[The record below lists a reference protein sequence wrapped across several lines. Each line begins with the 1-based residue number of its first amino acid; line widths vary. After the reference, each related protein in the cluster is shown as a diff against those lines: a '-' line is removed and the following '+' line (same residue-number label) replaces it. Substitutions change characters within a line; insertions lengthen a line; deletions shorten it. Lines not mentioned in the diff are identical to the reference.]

1 MPPFESNHVKAEYD
15 LLAPDGSEIRLLH
28 RLSGASVVHCAL
40 PVGAVS
46 IPVRHRTVEEVWF
59 FLAGEGQVWR
69 KQGERE
75 QVLDARRGLSLT
87 IPLGTQFQFRNT
99 GDVPLEFLITTTP
112 PWAGEDEAVVLEVE
126 SRFAKPHHPQRW
138 LGAKTESR

>member
-1 MPPFESNHVKAEYD
+1 MPPFESSRVKSEYD

-28 RLSGASVVHCAL
+28 RLSGASVVHCTL

-46 IPVRHRTVEEVWF
+46 APVRHRTVEEIWF
-59 FLAGEGQVWR
+59 FLAGAGQVWR

-75 QVLDARRGLSLT
+75 QVLDVAPGASLT

-99 GDVPLEFLITTTP
+99 GEVPLEFIIATTP
-112 PWAGEDEAVVLEVE
+112 PWPGADEAVVLDGGRWEV
-126 SRFAKPHHPQRW
+126 
-138 LGAKTESR
+138 

>member
-1 MPPFESNHVKAEYD
+1 MPDFESKRVPAEYD

-28 RLSGASVVHCAL
+28 SLAGASVVHCAL

-46 IPVRHRTVEEVWF
+46 TPVTHRRVEEIWV

-75 QVLDARRGLSLT
+75 RVLDVKRGDSLT
-87 IPLGTQFQFRNT
+87 IPLGTRFQFRNT
-99 GDVPLEFLITTTP
+99 GAVPLEFIIATTP
-112 PWAGEDEAVVLEVE
+112 PWPGEDEAIVLD
-126 SRFAKPHHPQRW
+126 AGRW
-138 LGAKTESR
+138 ET

>member
-1 MPPFESNHVKAEYD
+1 MPPFESKQVPAAYD
-15 LLAPDGSEIRLLH
+15 DVAPDGSQIRLLH
-28 RLSGASVVHCAL
+28 SLDGASVVHCTL

-59 FLAGEGQVWR
+59 FLAGAGQVWR

-75 QVLDARRGLSLT
+75 QVLDVAPGVSLT

-112 PWAGEDEAVVLEVE
+112 PWPGEDEAVLLDAGRWELNNKQIE
-126 SRFAKPHHPQRW
+126 SP
-138 LGAKTESR
+138 

>member
-1 MPPFESNHVKAEYD
+1 MRPFESKRVSSHFD

-28 RLSGASVVHCAL
+28 QLDGASVVHCSL

-59 FLAGEGQVWR
+59 FLAGQGQVWR
-69 KQGERE
+69 VQGDSE
-75 QVLDARRGLSLT
+75 QVLDVSPGISLT

-99 GDVPLEFLITTTP
+99 GDAPLEFLIMTIP
-112 PWAGEDEAVVLEVE
+112 PWPGEDEAVLLD
-126 SRFAKPHHPQRW
+126 SGPWRPNA
-138 LGAKTESR
+138 

>member
-1 MPPFESNHVKAEYD
+1 MPQFESKQVPAAYNVV
-15 LLAPDGSEIRLLH
+15 APDGSQIRLLH
-28 RLSGASVVHCAL
+28 SLDGASVVHCTL

-59 FLAGEGQVWR
+59 FLAGAGQVWR

-75 QVLDARRGLSLT
+75 QVLDVAPGVSLT

-112 PWAGEDEAVVLEVE
+112 PWPGEDEAVLLDAGRWELNNKQIE
-126 SRFAKPHHPQRW
+126 SP
-138 LGAKTESR
+138 

>member
-1 MPPFESNHVKAEYD
+1 MPPFESNRVRAEYD

-28 RLSGASVVHCAL
+28 SLPGASVAHCAL
-40 PVGAVS
+40 PAGAVS
-46 IPVRHRTVEEVWF
+46 TAVRHRTVAEVWF

-69 KQGERE
+69 KQGQRE

-87 IPLGTQFQFRNT
+87 IPLGTAFQFRNT

-112 PWAGEDEAVVLEVE
+112 PWPGEHEAVVVDGGIWE
-126 SRFAKPHHPQRW
+126 SSQ
-138 LGAKTESR
+138 G

>member
-1 MPPFESNHVKAEYD
+1 MPPFESNRVKAEYD

-28 RLSGASVVHCAL
+28 SLSGASVVHCTL

-75 QVLDARRGLSLT
+75 QVLDARPGVSLT

-99 GDVPLEFLITTTP
+99 GGVPLEFLITTTP
-112 PWAGEDEAVVLEVE
+112 PWPGEDEAVVLEVE
-126 SRFAKPHHPQRW
+126 SRLTKPHHPQR
-138 LGAKTESR
+138 

>member
-1 MPPFESNHVKAEYD
+1 MPAFESSRVKSEYD

-28 RLSGASVVHCAL
+28 SLSGASVVHCTL

-46 IPVRHRTVEEVWF
+46 TPVRHRRVEEVWY
-59 FLAGEGQVWR
+59 FLAGAGQVWR

-75 QVLDARRGLSLT
+75 QVLDVRGGLSLT

-99 GDVPLEFLITTTP
+99 GAVPLEFIIATTP
-112 PWAGEDEAVVLEVE
+112 PWPGADEAIVLDEG
-126 SRFAKPHHPQRW
+126 RW
-138 LGAKTESR
+138 PV